1 MSAPSGMPLDPSD
14 PSTYAPKRAPMR
26 SALDQPAVE
35 DGNKVAVLLPARA
48 LRGEPQTDTSVDL
61 AGGDQAKSPPPPNA
75 DEGKTAESPSAYE
88 TEVDAELQRLA
99 SSSRRLQRE
108 GAVVRLPRAVPLRPV
123 SGLRPVAAEAPR
135 PRRDQFINGIRV
147 PPSLAADRLSPPAE
161 MREWRDSLRW
171 PLLIL
176 LVSAFAGAIAY
187 SVGALGPTSE
197 PTTELATLASR
208 LVTSMEFPI
217 RKEGLRPSEAEDHN
231 TVAPSLNKS
240 LDQQSDSSQGTTS
253 ALAETPA
260 GLPPGPLPARDVLA
274 GTVVPELDPEAIK
287 LFIQQGEQ
295 FVVSGDLVTAR
306 FLFWRA
312 AEAGNAAAALALGA
326 TFDPIWLAKLG
337 VRGVGGDIEK
347 ARNWYRKAK
356 ESGSPDAP
364 HRLEMLANREG
375 HTQ

>member
-1 MSAPSGMPLDPSD
+1 
-14 PSTYAPKRAPMR
+14 MR
-26 SALDQPAVE
+26 SALDQAAVE
-35 DGNKVAVLLPARA
+35 DDNKVAVLLPARA

-61 AGGDQAKSPPPPNA
+61 AGGDQARSPPPPNA
-75 DEGKTAESPSAYE
+75 LERKTAESPSAYE

-161 MREWRDSLRW
+161 MWEWRDLRW

-176 LVSAFAGAIAY
+176 LVSAIAGAIA
-187 SVGALGPTSE
+187 VEALGPTSE
-197 PTTELATLASR
+197 PKTELAKLASR
-208 LVTSMEFPI
+208 LVTSTEFPI
-217 RKEGLRPSEAEDHN
+217 RKESLRPSEAKDHN
-231 TVAPSLNKS
+231 TVASSLNNS

-260 GLPPGPLPARDVLA
+260 GLPPGPPPARDVLA

-337 VRGVGGDIEK
+337 VRGVGSDIEK

-356 ESGSPDAP
+356 ESGSPDAS